1 MTEDLKKKKSERVMV
16 YVRVRPISDDE
27 LRTTAKESVV
37 DKLDGTHVSIN
48 SKKDSEKK
56 TFSFDSV
63 FDHSSN
69 QKEVYNKIGKPVV
82 DCVLQGYNGTILAY
96 GQTGTGKTHTMIGG
110 PGELKGVIP
119 RCMKE
124 IFTSIKTS
132 ESHSYKVRVAFLQ
145 LYMEVLQDLIKP
157 DPNNPVR
164 IREDSEEG
172 IYLAGLHWSDVSSV
186 SDCMNLLALGDKNRN
201 VASTSMNANSSRS
214 HAVYMVKIEKRN
226 KTPKENFEQ
235 TSSKFVDNSMT
246 KSTLYLVDLAG
257 SERVSKTKVSGTRL
271 DEAKNI
277 NLALLALGNCIQA
290 LADGK
295 SKYIPF
301 RDSKLTRLLEDSLG
315 GNSKTSLIV
324 TIGPSSV
331 NMQESISSLNFG
343 SRAMKIQNT
352 PELNIKVDY
361 KALCDRLQAEL
372 DKFNDKDNIK
382 NIDFDKLVEEN
393 YFLKQSIETLTT
405 EKIQLEITLEEL
417 KKGAD
422 CSIVEG
428 SNEEFQKIKRY
439 FKAKLD
445 KQEADHRKFLQE
457 VDKTL
462 LDQEEQINSMKNLNY
477 ELENNNKQLNLE
489 IKRLMD
495 ELEHERN
502 DRDLRIGQMMN
513 EIEDLKV
520 KLQMEK
526 SNYENTRAEMEKMLG
541 NEIKKS
547 NSANTLQPIQLKPN
561 RGPDLNEKVKQFE
574 VMIANM
580 EIELGQYEEKY
591 NLEVADHKKTKSKFE
606 TEAAHWKENERKMEA
621 EINKLKKQQAKLIKA
636 FKSLEKKSESEIKNL
651 QDELEKQSELSK
663 REKL

>member
-1 MTEDLKKKKSERVMV
+1 MTEDLKKKVLERVMV
-16 YVRVRPISDDE
+16 YVRVRPISDEEMRSTNKDSIIE
-27 LRTTAKESVV
+27 KP
-37 DKLDGTHVSIN
+37 DPCHISIN

-56 TFSFDSV
+56 HFT
-63 FDHSSN
+63 FDHVFEHDSN
-69 QKEVYNKIGKPVV
+69 QKQVYCTIAKPVV
-82 DCVLQGYNGTILAY
+82 ESVLQGYNGTILAY

-110 PGELKGVIP
+110 PGELKGIIP

-124 IFTSIKTS
+124 IFTTIKAS
-132 ESHSYKVRVAFLQ
+132 ESHSYSVKVAFLQ

-164 IREDSEEG
+164 IREDSDEG
-172 IYLAGLHWSDVSSV
+172 IYLAGLHWSDVTSV
-186 SDCMNLLALGDKNRN
+186 SECMNLLALGDKNRN
-201 VASTSMNANSSRS
+201 VASTNMNANSSRS
-214 HAVYMVKIEKRN
+214 HAVYMVKLEKRN
-226 KTPKENFEQ
+226 KIPKDTISQNMM
-235 TSSKFVDNSMT
+235 TRDNSMT

-324 TIGPSSV
+324 TVGPSF
-331 NMQESISSLNFG
+331 NNLQESISSLNFG
-343 SRAMKIQNT
+343 SRAMKIQNS
-352 PELNIKVDY
+352 PQMNLKIDY
-361 KALCDRLQAEL
+361 KALCDKLQAEL
-372 DKFNDKDNIK
+372 DKINDKVNIK
-382 NIDFDKLVEEN
+382 NIDCDKILEEN
-393 YFLKQSIETLTT
+393 YALKQMIESLTT
-405 EKIQLEITLEEL
+405 EKMQLEITLEEL

-439 FKAKLD
+439 YRNKLD
-445 KQEADHRKFLQE
+445 KQEADHKKFMLE
-457 VDKTL
+457 IDKTL
-462 LDQEEQINSMKNLNY
+462 LDQEEQINSFRNIKY
-477 ELENNNKQLNLE
+477 ELENDNQQLNLE
-489 IKRLMD
+489 IKRLGN
-495 ELEHERN
+495 ELECERN

-513 EIEDLKV
+513 EIDDLKT
-520 KLQMEK
+520 KLQIERTNFESAKAEIEK
-526 SNYENTRAEMEKMLG
+526 LMG

-547 NSANTLQPIQLKPN
+547 HSANTLQPIGIKTVKN
-561 RGPDLNEKVKQFE
+561 NEINDKVKQYE

-580 EIELGQYEEKY
+580 EIELTQYEEKY
-591 NLEVADHKKTKSKFE
+591 NEEVQSHKKIKSQYE
-606 TEAAHWKENERKMEA
+606 EDLAAWKEKEKKMET

-636 FKSLEKKSESEIKNL
+636 FKTLEKKSESDIRSL
-651 QDELEKQSELSK
+651 QDELEKQSEQHSK
-663 REKL
+663 R